1 MFRRFLLHFYLVIAL
16 VISSACGHYRLG
28 TSGQLTFS
36 TLYVAPIAM
45 KALIPQSQ
53 PIFDTKI
60 RDSFSGDGRVT
71 LENQANLADATLS
84 ITILDYKRDIATVRP
99 GDTGLARKFL
109 ITITAEATLVERTS
123 GRELFSRRK
132 IVAKRDA
139 YTDGGQQQAEYQL
152 LPLLAQ
158 ELADKAAHAVLDTW

>member
-1 MFRRFLLHFYLVIAL
+1 M
-16 VISSACGHYRLG
+16 
-28 TSGQLTFS
+28 
-36 TLYVAPIAM
+36 
-45 KALIPQSQ
+45 
-53 PIFDTKI
+53 
-60 RDSFSGDGRVT
+60 T

-84 ITILDYKRDIATVRP
+84 ITILDYKRDMATVRP

-139 YTDGGQQQAEYQL
+139 YTDGGQQQA
-152 LPLLAQ
+152 
-158 ELADKAAHAVLDTW
+158 